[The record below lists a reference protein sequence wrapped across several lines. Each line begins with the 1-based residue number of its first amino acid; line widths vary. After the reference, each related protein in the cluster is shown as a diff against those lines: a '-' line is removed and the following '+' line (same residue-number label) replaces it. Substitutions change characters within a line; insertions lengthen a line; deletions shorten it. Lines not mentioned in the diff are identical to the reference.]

1 MIDVRNFYFECKD
14 KRRRGLSSRM
24 PKFNT
29 GLADL
34 LT

>member
-1 MIDVRNFYFECKD
+1 MSDVRNFYFQCKD
-14 KRRRGLSSRM
+14 KRRIGLSSWM

-29 GLADL
+29 GLADS